1 MSTTDSDPGSDPTK
15 WDPFRDPRYSGR
27 ARRHDANAVL
37 TESIRRA
44 EEDLQTGSAEISR
57 RFGAELFARAVTAST
72 HGRLPAHLL
81 QTTTDTD
88 TDGDDAA

>member
-1 MSTTDSDPGSDPTK
+1 MTTTNDPDDDPATF
-15 WDPFRDPRYSGR
+15 DPFRDYRYSGR

-44 EEDLQTGSAEISR
+44 EEDLQTGTAELNR

-72 HGRLPAHLL
+72 RGQLPSHLL
-81 QTTTDTD
+81 QATTNTD
-88 TDGDDAA
+88 TDGEDAA

>member
-1 MSTTDSDPGSDPTK
+1 MSTTDSDPADDPTK

-27 ARRHDANAVL
+27 ARRHDADAVL
-37 TESIRRA
+37 AESIRRA
-44 EEDLQTGSAEISR
+44 EADLQTGTAELNR
-57 RFGAELFARAVTAST
+57 RFGDELRARIATAST
-72 HGRLPAHLL
+72 RGRLPAHLL

>member
-1 MSTTDSDPGSDPTK
+1 MTTNSDPADDPTK

-44 EEDLQTGSAEISR
+44 EEDLQTGSAEINR
-57 RFGAELFARAVTAST
+57 RFGEELFARAVTAGT
-72 HGRLPAHLL
+72 RGRLPAHLL
-81 QTTTDTD
+81 QTNTDTN
-88 TDGDDAA
+88 GEDAA